1 MARIT
6 IVTPTGAGTR
16 TGNLHTAQRYARFL
30 RSAGHEVRVAL
41 QWAGG
46 ACDLLVALHARRS
59 SESVEKFKASRKAP
73 VVLVLTG
80 TDLYRDLPASK
91 EARRSLALADR
102 LIVLQEDARR
112 KVLKAARRKTRVV
125 YQSSSAAVR
134 HRPPKDRFRV
144 IVVGHLRDEKDPL
157 RAVSAFSLLK
167 ERNLELIQ
175 LGAALDPKYEAL
187 AKQWMKRDTRYRWLG
202 SVPHA
207 QALGWIARSHVLLVS
222 SAMEGGA
229 NVICEAARIGT
240 PVLGSRMS
248 GNVGM
253 LGKGY
258 PGMFRVFDEKGLAK
272 LIQKLS
278 REKRFYAKLK
288 KTLQARR
295 HLFAPTAERA
305 SLNRVVREAL
315 KSRS

>member
-1 MARIT
+1 
-6 IVTPTGAGTR
+6 
-16 TGNLHTAQRYARFL
+16 
-30 RSAGHEVRVAL
+30 
-41 QWAGG
+41 
-46 ACDLLVALHARRS
+46 
-59 SESVEKFKASRKAP
+59 
-73 VVLVLTG
+73 
-80 TDLYRDLPASK
+80 
-91 EARRSLALADR
+91 
-102 LIVLQEDARR
+102 
-112 KVLKAARRKTRVV
+112 
-125 YQSSSAAVR
+125 
-134 HRPPKDRFRV
+134 
-144 IVVGHLRDEKDPL
+144 
-157 RAVSAFSLLK
+157 LK

-295 HLFAPTAERA
+295 HLFAPAAERA